1 LPEEKARQKIFEL
14 RIGSTPHELSH
25 RDFLNLAKRTDGYSG
40 ADIGIVT
47 RDAIMQP
54 LRKVQGA
61 THFKKV
67 SLKLVCFVLLYLVT
81 QTSGNSPI
89 NGEWRDD
96 LLTPCAPSKYVI
108 V

>member
-1 LPEEKARQKIFEL
+1 MFEL

-25 RDFLNLAKRTDGYSG
+25 SNFTQLARMTDGYSG

-61 THFKKV
+61 THFRQV
-67 SLKLVCFVLLYLVT
+67 SVWLHHVLLFIV
-81 QTSGNSPI
+81 TSGVRQLTYQ
-89 NGEWRDD
+89 WRMEN
-96 LLTPCAPSKYVI
+96 
-108 V
+108 

>member
-1 LPEEKARQKIFEL
+1 MLFVATKRFEKRIYIPLPEEKARHKIFEL

-25 RDFLNLAKRTDGYSG
+25 KDFHDLARRTDGYSG

-61 THFKKV
+61 THFRQV
-67 SLKLVCFVLLYLVT
+67 SFVTICVCYY
-81 QTSGNSPI
+81 I
-89 NGEWRDD
+89 
-96 LLTPCAPSKYVI
+96 
-108 V
+108 